1 MMTIKQTADF
11 AGITV
16 RTLQYYDRLDLL
28 KPAYVAENGYRFYD
42 EMNLKKLQQIM
53 FFREL
58 DLPLKRIKQI
68 MENKQYNEKETLD
81 AQKSILILKK
91 KRLEKMIN
99 LIDNTLEGKRMSFKE
114 FDSTE
119 IEQYI
124 MKYEREVEQ
133 RWGDTEQYMKSKAK
147 AAAYS
152 KVDWERIK
160 KEADDIFNEFA
171 SYKNDKNKELSP
183 CKLVK
188 DWQEHINKY
197 YYECSDEILLG
208 LAEMY
213 TADKRFSENIDRYE
227 KGLAAYISEA
237 IKECIRNK

>member
-1 MMTIKQTADF
+1 MTIKQTADF

-42 EMNLKKLQQIM
+42 EKNLKKLQQIM

-68 MENKQYNEKETLD
+68 IENNQYNEKETLD
-81 AQKSILILKK
+81 AQKSMLILKK

-99 LIDNTLEGKRMSFKE
+99 LIDNTLEGKSMSFKE
-114 FDSTE
+114 FDNTE
-119 IEQYI
+119 IEQHI
-124 MKYEREVEQ
+124 MKYEREVEE
-133 RWGDTEQYMKSKAK
+133 RWGDTEQYKQSKSK

-152 KVDWERIK
+152 KDEWERIK

-171 SYKNDKNKELSP
+171 AYMNDKSKKQPP
-183 CKLVK
+183 CKLVRN
-188 DWQEHINKY
+188 WQEHISKY
-197 YYECSDEILLG
+197 YYECTDEILLG

-227 KGLAAYISEA
+227 KGLAAYISAA
-237 IKECIRNK
+237 IKECITNK